1 MSVADASPVSEKP
14 ARGPKPPIPVSVL
27 TGFLGAGKTTLL
39 NRILQ
44 DPAMADTAVIINEFG
59 EIGLDHLFVD
69 QAGDDIVELS
79 SGCLCCTIRGDLVTT
94 LENLLRHLDNGRTER
109 LTRVVIETTGLADPA
124 PILHTIMLHP
134 YLVMRYRLDSV
145 VTLVDAVNGLS
156 TLDEHEEAK
165 KQAAVADRIVLTKTD
180 LLNSEE
186 SQRNFSDLKSRLLAL
201 NPGARV
207 FDTQAGEATPET
219 LFNAGLYNPES
230 KIPDVA
236 NWLNAEAY
244 EPNHH
249 DHSHGHHHHD
259 GDHNH
264 GHHHHGY
271 DHAHDINRH
280 SEAIRA
286 FTLSTDRPVSASA
299 LEMFLDLLRSA
310 HGPKLLRVKG
320 IVQIAEDPDRPVVIH
335 GVQHVFHPPATLD
348 AWPDEDRRTRMVFI
362 TKDLP
367 EGFVRKMFEAFSG
380 ALRPDTPDS
389 DAMLNNPLAVSGFT
403 SPLR

>member
-69 QAGDDIVELS
+69 QAGDGIVELS

-180 LLNSEE
+180 LLNSGE

-201 NPGARV
+201 NPGAKV
-207 FDTQAGEATPET
+207 LDTQAGEATPET
-219 LFNAGLYNPES
+219 LFNAGLYNPET

-264 GHHHHGY
+264 GHHHHGHN
-271 DHAHDINRH
+271 HAHDINRH
-280 SEAIRA
+280 NDAIRA

-389 DAMLNNPLAVSGFT
+389 DAMLHNPLAVSGFT

>member
-1 MSVADASPVSEKP
+1 MSVTDASPVSEKP

-69 QAGDDIVELS
+69 QAGDGIIELS

-186 SQRNFSDLKSRLLAL
+186 SQRNLSDLKSRLLAL
-201 NPGARV
+201 NPGAKV
-207 FDTQAGEATPET
+207 LDTQAGEATPET
-219 LFNAGLYNPES
+219 LFNAGLYNPET

-259 GDHNH
+259 GDHHH
-264 GHHHHGY
+264 GHHHH

-280 SEAIRA
+280 SDAIRA

-320 IVQIAEDPDRPVVIH
+320 IVQLAEDPDRPVVIH

-403 SPLR
+403 SPPR